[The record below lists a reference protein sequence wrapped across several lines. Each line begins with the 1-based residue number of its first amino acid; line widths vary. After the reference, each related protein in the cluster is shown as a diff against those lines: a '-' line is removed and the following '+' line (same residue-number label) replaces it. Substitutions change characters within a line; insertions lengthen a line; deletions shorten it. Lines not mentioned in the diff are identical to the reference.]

1 MDQATV
7 PIKSKLPPSRETR
20 LVSRETHLKT
30 NEMGLERNET
40 SALEVPTLR
49 IRRYS
54 KPVLRKTLIC
64 IISYRLAR
72 YTRFSFSSA
81 VDVYH
86 NLCVLQILKRPI
98 LFHIHWQ
105 NLFYSS
111 WTLLKL
117 RFCIK
122 IHADKIRRYLHRRRQ
137 SIVFTNMFY
146 SFNNSPGC
154 VDLKTLRFVSSL
166 MSVVKTIE
174 VDPRVP
180 GIRDKIPFPQAKQ
193 CSPELDFPQL
203 PIQGSVQSEIQCLQE
218 KLIVTMPPYGGPCL
232 PLFFL

>member
-1 MDQATV
+1 MFNVTLFSSKEWRLFILTRVYQWFYTV
-7 PIKSKLPPSRETR
+7 KTLILQYRSKVSYHRLERRVSFLARLVSKQTRWVSRETR
-20 LVSRETHLKT
+20 RVSFLSSAVSF
-30 NEMGLERNET
+30 LS

-54 KPVLRKTLIC
+54 KPVLSKTSIC

-111 WTLLKL
+111 WTLLTL
-117 RFCIK
+117 RL
-122 IHADKIRRYLHRRRQ
+122 HDKIRTTEVSQSSATVNRVYKYL
-137 SIVFTNMFY
+137 
-146 SFNNSPGC
+146 
-154 VDLKTLRFVSSL
+154 
-166 MSVVKTIE
+166 
-174 VDPRVP
+174 
-180 GIRDKIPFPQAKQ
+180 
-193 CSPELDFPQL
+193 
-203 PIQGSVQSEIQCLQE
+203 LQ
-218 KLIVTMPPYGGPCL
+218 
-232 PLFFL
+232 F